1 MFRRKRQTSGRLTV
15 LALLLVSA
23 GVASQDLPSRPVLS
37 VDEEVLAARIA
48 EVESSTTLGED
59 ASATLLDL
67 YRRALANLERARTEQ
82 AQADAY
88 AAMVTSAPEA
98 LAAVNRALDEHPAAM
113 AKVEVAVPESATLP
127 ELEQSLTEERA
138 RLVEAEARLSD
149 LQERYAFEVARPAL
163 ARDRLAAAHDAHTRA
178 NTDLNAAAPIGDSA
192 DLTQAR
198 RWHLET
204 RAYRLAAEI
213 DRLNQELLTHA
224 VRLELLQA
232 ELDEATA
239 AAELP
244 RARVRILED
253 GINERGGHA
262 ARLARQAAETAR
274 QALEDRHPTIR
285 DLATGNVELSE
296 SIVKRVDDVQLARQE
311 RDAVRAEKTRIS
323 EEFSSTQRRLE
334 IAGLDSALGRVLVE
348 HWQSLPDPRLAE
360 RRGKSVQEQIAT
372 VGLEQFELAQQRRE
386 LRDIAAYLDQLTDG
400 VPAAEANTIRAELAP
415 LAESRRA
422 LVRQSIETSSR
433 YVHVLGEL
441 DLAQREL
448 ESAIREYGDFLA
460 KRLLWIRNTQP
471 VKANALRTLPDD
483 LNRFFDGSTW
493 MQFTN
498 ELLRALQAKPLFLL
512 ALAPLLLLG
521 VVRRRI
527 LVAIDACSKHV
538 GRVRSDSIR
547 YSMKALAFT
556 VLAAAPLPL
565 IVLVAGLA
573 LRSGFEPATFT
584 SAIASSLVMVGA
596 DLLIIQLFF
605 DAVRD
610 SGLAVKHCQWS
621 ANSAAKLRRELRWFR
636 VVFPASRFIGE
647 TSFLLDTGPY
657 VGGFAALALIVAAG
671 SLGVL
676 VARLV
681 SPAGG
686 ILQDYLRAHADGVIS
701 RLRPL
706 WTAALISVL
715 PILIVL
721 WLTGYNYTADV
732 LAISFM
738 YSVWLMLGLV
748 LLQGFIARWLMLG
761 YQRLAL
767 QAAIEKRD
775 AARAAR
781 EAAEVEDQK
790 VSAEE
795 AELAVEEPEVDLAVL
810 DSERRR
816 LLRTII
822 GLVAIVSLWA
832 IWAPIIPAIGILQD
846 ISLWTAT
853 RTVGG
858 EAVHVPVTMADL
870 LIAVLV
876 AVMTGA
882 AARGLP
888 AFIEYILLQRTQISA
903 GSRYT
908 ATTLLRYTII
918 GVGTIIVVGILGAR
932 WAQIQW
938 LVAALGVG
946 IGFGLQEIVAN
957 FISGLIILFER
968 PIRIGDVV
976 SVGNTSG
983 VVTRINIRA
992 TTIRDW
998 DRRELLVPNREFIT
1012 GQLLNWSL
1020 SDSILRIVVPVGI
1033 RYGSDVGLAMKI
1045 AEEVA
1050 LDNDDVLDDPESFV
1064 VFESFGDNAINLTLR
1079 AYVQSISVL
1088 MRVKTEL
1095 HSELNNRLT
1104 EAGIVIAYPQRDV
1117 HLDTSRP
1124 LEISLRQD
1132 TTPLADGAV

>member
-1 MFRRKRQTSGRLTV
+1 
-15 LALLLVSA
+15 
-23 GVASQDLPSRPVLS
+23 
-37 VDEEVLAARIA
+37 
-48 EVESSTTLGED
+48 
-59 ASATLLDL
+59 
-67 YRRALANLERARTEQ
+67 
-82 AQADAY
+82 
-88 AAMVTSAPEA
+88 
-98 LAAVNRALDEHPAAM
+98 
-113 AKVEVAVPESATLP
+113 
-127 ELEQSLTEERA
+127 
-138 RLVEAEARLSD
+138 
-149 LQERYAFEVARPAL
+149 
-163 ARDRLAAAHDAHTRA
+163 
-178 NTDLNAAAPIGDSA
+178 
-192 DLTQAR
+192 
-198 RWHLET
+198 
-204 RAYRLAAEI
+204 
-213 DRLNQELLTHA
+213 
-224 VRLELLQA
+224 
-232 ELDEATA
+232 
-239 AAELP
+239 
-244 RARVRILED
+244 
-253 GINERGGHA
+253 
-262 ARLARQAAETAR
+262 
-274 QALEDRHPTIR
+274 
-285 DLATGNVELSE
+285 
-296 SIVKRVDDVQLARQE
+296 
-311 RDAVRAEKTRIS
+311 
-323 EEFSSTQRRLE
+323 
-334 IAGLDSALGRVLVE
+334 
-348 HWQSLPDPRLAE
+348 
-360 RRGKSVQEQIAT
+360 
-372 VGLEQFELAQQRRE
+372 
-386 LRDIAAYLDQLTDG
+386 
-400 VPAAEANTIRAELAP
+400 
-415 LAESRRA
+415 
-422 LVRQSIETSSR
+422 
-433 YVHVLGEL
+433 
-441 DLAQREL
+441 
-448 ESAIREYGDFLA
+448 
-460 KRLLWIRNTQP
+460 
-471 VKANALRTLPDD
+471 
-483 LNRFFDGSTW
+483 
-493 MQFTN
+493 
-498 ELLRALQAKPLFLL
+498 
-512 ALAPLLLLG
+512 
-521 VVRRRI
+521 
-527 LVAIDACSKHV
+527 
-538 GRVRSDSIR
+538 
-547 YSMKALAFT
+547 
-556 VLAAAPLPL
+556 
-565 IVLVAGLA
+565 
-573 LRSGFEPATFT
+573 
-584 SAIASSLVMVGA
+584 
-596 DLLIIQLFF
+596 
-605 DAVRD
+605 
-610 SGLAVKHCQWS
+610 
-621 ANSAAKLRRELRWFR
+621 
-636 VVFPASRFIGE
+636 
-647 TSFLLDTGPY
+647 
-657 VGGFAALALIVAAG
+657 
-671 SLGVL
+671 
-676 VARLV
+676 
-681 SPAGG
+681 
-686 ILQDYLRAHADGVIS
+686 
-701 RLRPL
+701 
-706 WTAALISVL
+706 
-715 PILIVL
+715 
-721 WLTGYNYTADV
+721 
-732 LAISFM
+732 M
-738 YSVWLMLGLV
+738 YSVWLVLGLV

-858 EAVHVPVTMADL
+858 EAVHVPVTMADV

-1124 LEISLRQD
+1124 LEICLRQD